1 MAFARLLHCF
11 CLFVRVKHVFTI
23 VFGIFSLPAYVSPI
37 AFGYGLARDI
47 AFGYKKWRAGWFTRC
62 KNNIFKK
69 KIRCKN
75 NILRVEIR
83 IKI

>member
-1 MAFARLLHCF
+1 MAFARFFPRF

-47 AFGYKKWRAGWFTRC
+47 AFGYGKWRAGW
-62 KNNIFKK
+62 
-69 KIRCKN
+69 
-75 NILRVEIR
+75 LSVE
-83 IKI
+83 KVA